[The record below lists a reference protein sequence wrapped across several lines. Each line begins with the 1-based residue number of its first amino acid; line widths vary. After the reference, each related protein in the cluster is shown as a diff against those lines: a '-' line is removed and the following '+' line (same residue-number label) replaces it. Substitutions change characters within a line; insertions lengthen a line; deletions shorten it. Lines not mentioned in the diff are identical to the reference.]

1 VLQDMRGYR
10 LSKLRTISLGMFWLI
25 GLFGWTHLILA
36 LFTLG
41 DIDQVWMIAVPML
54 VLLVV
59 VLFDCIVLDQKLQFR
74 TVLFIWFLG
83 AGYGGGLD
91 FIQQQHSPILLT
103 IFHVF
108 TYTPA
113 LLGLLYLILISR
125 EKRSEQ

>member
-1 VLQDMRGYR
+1 MLQDMRGYR

-125 EKRSEQ
+125 KKRSEQ

>member
-1 VLQDMRGYR
+1 MLQDMRGYR

>member
-1 VLQDMRGYR
+1 MRGYR

-59 VLFDCIVLDQKLQFR
+59 VLFDCIVLGQKLQFR

-125 EKRSEQ
+125 ENRSEQ

>member
-1 VLQDMRGYR
+1 MKCYR

-41 DIDQVWMIAVPML
+41 DIGQVWVTVPML
-54 VLLVV
+54 VFLVV
-59 VLFDCIVLDQKLQFR
+59 VLFDYIVLDQKLQFR
-74 TVLFIWFLG
+74 TVLFMWFLG

-91 FIQQQHSPILLT
+91 FIQQQQSPILLT

-108 TYTPA
+108 TYTPV

>member
-1 VLQDMRGYR
+1 
-10 LSKLRTISLGMFWLI
+10 MFWLI

-41 DIDQVWMIAVPML
+41 DIGQVWVTVPML
-54 VLLVV
+54 VFLVV
-59 VLFDCIVLDQKLQFR
+59 VLFDYIVLDQKLQFR
-74 TVLFIWFLG
+74 TVLFMWFLG

-91 FIQQQHSPILLT
+91 FIQQQQSPILLT

-108 TYTPA
+108 TYTPV

>member
-1 VLQDMRGYR
+1 MRGYR

-59 VLFDCIVLDQKLQFR
+59 VLFDCIVLGQKLQFR

>member
-1 VLQDMRGYR
+1 MRCYR

-91 FIQQQHSPILLT
+91 FIQQQHSSILLT

>member
-1 VLQDMRGYR
+1 MRCYR

-36 LFTLG
+36 LFTLE

-74 TVLFIWFLG
+74 SVLFIWFLG

-113 LLGLLYLILISR
+113 LLGLLYLTLISR

>member
-1 VLQDMRGYR
+1 MRCYR

>member
-1 VLQDMRGYR
+1 MRCYR

-74 TVLFIWFLG
+74 SVLFIWFLG